1 MDYIHSIIDKITVQN
16 VFVVN
21 FCKEKKYRTFKNKQN
36 VKLTIDSSSLNMILI
51 SPIFW
56 NATCSEIMD
65 VCSKIL
71 NNIGFLGERSTNCVE
86 EYDKYFEL
94 MYF

>member
-1 MDYIHSIIDKITVQN
+1 MII
-16 VFVVN
+16 
-21 FCKEKKYRTFKNKQN
+21 
-36 VKLTIDSSSLNMILI
+36 I

-56 NATCSEIMD
+56 NTTCSEIMD

-71 NNIGFLGERSTNCVE
+71 NNIGFLGERSTNCTQ